1 MIRRWRQARR
11 DERRARLASDTH
23 RAVGLMAALLA
34 DAERAK
40 APVPDGVAACLTVWR
55 SWATRL
61 REGEDK

>member
-1 MIRRWRQARR
+1 
-11 DERRARLASDTH
+11 
-23 RAVGLMAALLA
+23 MAALLA

-40 APVPDGVAACLTVWR
+40 APVPDDAAACLTVWR